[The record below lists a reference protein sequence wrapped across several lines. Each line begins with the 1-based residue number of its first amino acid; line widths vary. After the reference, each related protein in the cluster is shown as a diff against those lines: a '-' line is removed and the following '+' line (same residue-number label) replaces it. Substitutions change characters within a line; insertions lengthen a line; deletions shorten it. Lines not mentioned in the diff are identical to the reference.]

1 MSGEKVIRMALVDS
15 LLASSRNS
23 VIRLY
28 RKLGYE
34 NRPTNDDSKLVEISA
49 LKRWRSGSS
58 KSIEFTR
65 FFGFPEKFSGIKKDS
80 NKLEPY
86 EEVKAAEKWNKLHDY
101 QSILL
106 DKMDD
111 WYGNPSS
118 NNNSGMLVMPTG
130 TGKTR
135 VAASLI
141 IDMMRRSYEENNRVN
156 YSVLWIAHTKE
167 LIEQAYETFRKM
179 WINEG
184 SQGRTLKITRFYD
197 EISAGELNDNWGI
210 IVSSIQ
216 KIHESIKEKITPSSR
231 IIKNRLANENRMFL
245 SGMRSGIIEKPL
257 VGKFQNFQKRLHEFC
272 RILLQLFVH
281 RSICH
286 DAD

>member
-1 MSGEKVIRMALVDS
+1 MIKLPDFELEQAAQLLINKIGEAELKNILTKLLAIDKLTEADLSSKYLDSPAAFLLTYFGTDLLNQKAIRLALVNS

-49 LKRWRSGSS
+49 LKSWRSGSN

-65 FFGFPEKFSGIKKDS
+65 FFGFPEKFSGIKKDG

-86 EEVKAAEKWNKLHDY
+86 EEVKAAEKWNKLHAY

-111 WYGNPSS
+111 WYGNVSQT
-118 NNNSGMLVMPTG
+118 NSGMLVMPTG

-141 IDMMRRSYEENNRVN
+141 INNMRRSYEASNRVN

-179 WINEG
+179 WGNRY
-184 SQGRTLKITRFYD
+184 SKL
-197 EISAGELNDNWGI
+197 S
-210 IVSSIQ
+210 SSI
-216 KIHESIKEKITPSSR
+216 K
-231 IIKNRLANENRMFL
+231 
-245 SGMRSGIIEKPL
+245 
-257 VGKFQNFQKRLHEFC
+257 
-272 RILLQLFVH
+272 
-281 RSICH
+281 
-286 DAD
+286 